1 MFSRNPPGRSAA
13 LLPSFVADGKLFA
26 ALGATTRED
35 FATILCCHPLAESM
49 FVAPLPRVRLIRSF
63 HVCRLLITKA
73 KKDTEI
79 GREFQFPAVDATGR
93 SQGLTTFKSQFFFL
107 ALGGGSTV

>member
-1 MFSRNPPGRSAA
+1 
-13 LLPSFVADGKLFA
+13 VADGKLFA
-26 ALGATTRED
+26 ALGAATRED

-63 HVCRLLITKA
+63 HVDTLLLTKA

-79 GREFQFPAVDATGR
+79 GPEFQLPVVGEDAR
-93 SQGLTTFKSQFFFL
+93 PWELTTLILLFFFL